1 MVQSGKFG
9 LVGIG
14 LRIMKI
20 KLNFNIKIYNLS
32 WFHCAVS
39 SSVQL
44 LETLMQWAHIGKPHN
59 IVTPKDR
66 EEYEE

>member
-20 KLNFNIKIYNLS
+20 KLNFNIKSII
-32 WFHCAVS
+32 FPGFI
-39 SSVQL
+39 VQFL
-44 LETLMQWAHIGKPHN
+44 VQFSC
-59 IVTPKDR
+59 
-66 EEYEE
+66 